1 MNILD
6 LDPYLDT
13 KRGKSKTS
21 QRSQV
26 TQLARNSLRT
36 MNNAI
41 HTTRATWTST
51 VIDLPSLPHPED
63 NPTPDHSE
71 INDDL
76 ATNEHTVSS
85 LSHLQTVCEPTF
97 SSEDATLM
105 PHYRS

>member
-21 QRSQV
+21 QRSQA
-26 TQLARNSLRT
+26 TQLAHNNLRT
-36 MNNAI
+36 INNA
-41 HTTRATWTST
+41 TRATWTST
-51 VIDLPSLPHPED
+51 VIDLQVPSLPHPED

-76 ATNEHTVSS
+76 ATNERTSYCQLAIPFANCS
-85 LSHLQTVCEPTF
+85 
-97 SSEDATLM
+97 
-105 PHYRS
+105 